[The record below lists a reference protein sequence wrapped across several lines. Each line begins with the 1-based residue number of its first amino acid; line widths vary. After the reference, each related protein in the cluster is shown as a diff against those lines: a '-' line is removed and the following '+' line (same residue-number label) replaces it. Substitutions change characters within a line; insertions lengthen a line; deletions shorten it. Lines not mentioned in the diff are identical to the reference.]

1 MGGASQVMQFHSVEK
16 LRLLGAGM
24 LIAAVLPVVAH
35 AQSTQPVTLTPEAVA
50 AAQRMLGQPTTM
62 SGTASPSGLP
72 STTGPVV
79 TAPSVTS
86 STQTFQPAAAP
97 SAAAPLSRLEQL
109 YSARAGRPLRQFG
122 YDIFGVASSIPV
134 TQVGAVQDNYVLGP
148 GDIVDVIM
156 RGHEVSEYRVTVD
169 RDGRVILPNL
179 EPVAAAGRNF
189 GQVRQELADRIAKA
203 FINTRAYISIATVR
217 QISVMVT
224 GEVNVPGLR
233 TLSGLNT
240 PIDAL
245 LLSGGIRKTGSLR
258 NITVVR
264 GGRAIQL
271 DLYSVLAQ
279 GGSSRIG
286 NLTDGD
292 RIVVPPLDGTVA
304 IAGLVRRQGIY
315 EFAHGAATADAL
327 VRLAGGVEIAGNYR
341 LSKVQ
346 LERNGTTR
354 LIPISGGTPV
364 RDGEILFVDQNVDIA
379 LERVTVQGAVK
390 LPSTVPLGRSANV
403 SSLIRG
409 TSDLLPTAYTPFAV
423 IVHRDPTTNFR
434 NLRGFS
440 LQRAFDHSVDP
451 RLTHDDTVYVFT
463 VGEIRLLAAAAVAQ
477 MSRESG
483 ATTGTMPN
491 LTTVAPGAPAPS
503 GTPQPGTAPATSAS
517 PDTGAPT
524 TTASSTTPGSTVD
537 PRVSAVFGQ
546 DTSATSVALAQAQA
560 VSAQDQFAPTS
571 ADTATS
577 TVATDQTPAK
587 IAAALGVTQ
596 EALTRVARDYLVWVL
611 GQVRDPGPY
620 LAPQGTTLAEMM
632 QAAGDV
638 QLQADLSWVE
648 VTSTEIDTLS
658 GTSRTVRRA
667 YKGQGQDFARVSLR
681 PLDVIRLR
689 PVFSDRDD
697 GRVVISGQVRYP
709 GSFDI
714 TRGERLSSILD
725 RAGGMTDEA
734 YPYGAI
740 FTRLSAAIS
749 EKEGN
754 ARAANELQSQAAA
767 LATQVPTPS
776 APPVNPANLTFLTS
790 LAATLRNAPVLGRI
804 MVTADPAVLR
814 MKPEL
819 DIVMEPGDTLYIPK
833 RPSTITVTGEVLNAG
848 SFQQQGSIKL
858 EDYLDM
864 AGGTT
869 PNADDSRVFVIFPDG
884 SAQPARRGWFSFNN
898 QLLPPGST
906 IVVPRDP
913 RPFDTLTF
921 LIAITDITSKM
932 ATTAA
937 ALAVINQNNN

>member
-1 MGGASQVMQFHSVEK
+1 VTQFHSDWFRRAIAGGFVV
-16 LRLLGAGM
+16 LAGAS
-24 LIAAVLPVVAH
+24 VAL
-35 AQSTQPVTLTPEAVA
+35 AQSAPMNLTPEQVA
-50 AAQRMLGQPTTM
+50 AAQRMLSQPSTGTVPGSAPTSTGQPQ
-62 SGTASPSGLP
+62 
-72 STTGPVV
+72 V

-86 STQTFQPAAAP
+86 STQTFQPATATSGT
-97 SAAAPLSRLEQL
+97 SALSRLEQL

-122 YDIFGVASSIPV
+122 YDMFGGGSQIQVQS
-134 TQVGAVQDNYVLGP
+134 VGAVQDNYVLGP
-148 GDIVDVIM
+148 GDIVNVIM
-156 RGHEVSEYRVTVD
+156 RGHEVSEYSVTVD
-169 RDGRVILPNL
+169 RDGRVIIPNL
-179 EPVAAAGRNF
+179 DPVAAAGRTF
-189 GQVRQELADRIAKA
+189 GQVRQELSERIAKA
-203 FINTRAYISIATVR
+203 FINTRAFISVATVR
-217 QISVMVT
+217 QISVMVS
-224 GEVNVPGLR
+224 GEVNVPGVR

-245 LLSGGIRKTGSLR
+245 LLSGGVRKTGSLR

-264 GGRAIQL
+264 GGRAIRL
-271 DLYSVLAQ
+271 DLYGVLAQ
-279 GGSSRIG
+279 GGAARVG

-292 RIVVPPLDGTVA
+292 RIIVPPLDGTVA

-315 EFAHGAATADAL
+315 ELAGGAASADAL

-354 LIPISGGTPV
+354 LVPITGGTPV
-364 RDGEILFVDQNVDIA
+364 RDGEILFVDQSVDIA
-379 LERVTVQGAVK
+379 LDRVTLQGAVK
-390 LPSTVPLGRSANV
+390 LPSTLPLGRTSKVSA
-403 SSLIRG
+403 LIRG

-440 LQRAFDHSVDP
+440 LQRAFDHTMDP
-451 RLTHDDTVYVFT
+451 VLTHDDTVYVFT
-463 VGEIRLLAAAAVAQ
+463 VGEIRLLASAAVAQ
-477 MSRESG
+477 MTRES
-483 ATTGTMPN
+483 APLGTMPN
-491 LTTVAPGAPAPS
+491 LTSVT
-503 GTPQPGTAPATSAS
+503 PGTQTSAS
-517 PDTGAPT
+517 PPAAPTQPASTDAAGT
-524 TTASSTTPGSTVD
+524 TTAAPASSGAVD
-537 PRVSAVFGQ
+537 PRVAAVFGQ
-546 DTSATSVALAQAQA
+546 ETTSGTAALAQAQA
-560 VSAQDQFAPTS
+560 VSAQDQFAPT
-571 ADTATS
+571 AAETASS
-577 TVATDQTPAK
+577 TLAADQTPAK
-587 IAAALGVTQ
+587 IAATLGVTQ

-648 VTSTEIDTLS
+648 VTSTEIDTLA

-667 YKGQGQDFARVSLR
+667 YKGQGNDFARVSLR

-689 PVFSDRDD
+689 PVFSDRDE
-697 GRVVISGQVRYP
+697 GRVVVAGQVRYP

-714 TRGERLSSILD
+714 TRGERLSSLLD

-754 ARAANELQSQAAA
+754 MRAANEMQSHAAA
-767 LATQVPTPS
+767 LATQVPSPTS
-776 APPVNPANLTFLTS
+776 GPVNPAALTFLMN
-790 LAATLRNAPVLGRI
+790 LAATVRTAPVLGRI

-819 DIVMEPGDTLYIPK
+819 DIVLEPGDTIYIPK

-848 SFQQQGSIKL
+848 SFQQQGGIKL
-858 EDYLDM
+858 NEYLDM

-869 PNADDSRVFVIFPDG
+869 PNADEGRVFVIFPDG
-884 SAQPARRGWFSFNN
+884 SAQPARRGWFTFST
-898 QLLPPGST
+898 QMLPPGST

-913 RPFDTLTF
+913 RPFDTLAF
-921 LIAITDITSKM
+921 LVAITDITSKL
-932 ATTAA
+932 AITAA
-937 ALAVINQNNN
+937 SLAVIKN